1 MRWLL
6 AVFLLSLST
15 LASAADVRFD
25 AFYFFQSES
34 VLQQKGINVDSLG
47 RYTRALQSQIYK
59 AFKKTK
65 VAPSTGYVVIA
76 IRSDGAT
83 YSWLDMTPTVHEY
96 FDNQIYDIVQKL
108 PPPDVKSGIFVFAM
122 KMAIDTP
129 VFTRKAVPEPAD
141 WPAARKRISNPDN
154 IEELVMSLWPD

>member
-1 MRWLL
+1 
-6 AVFLLSLST
+6 
-15 LASAADVRFD
+15 
-25 AFYFFQSES
+25 
-34 VLQQKGINVDSLG
+34 
-47 RYTRALQSQIYK
+47 
-59 AFKKTK
+59 
-65 VAPSTGYVVIA
+65 VIA

-108 PPPDVKSGIFVFAM
+108 PPPDVKTGIFVFAM

-141 WPAARKRISNPDN
+141 WPAARKNQQPG
-154 IEELVMSLWPD
+154 